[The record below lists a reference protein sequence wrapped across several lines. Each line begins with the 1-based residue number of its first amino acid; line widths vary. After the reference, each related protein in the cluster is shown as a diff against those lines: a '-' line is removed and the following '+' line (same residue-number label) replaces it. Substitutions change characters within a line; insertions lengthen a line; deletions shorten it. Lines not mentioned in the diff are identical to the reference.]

1 MEGSVFEAILM
12 DFSERGSI
20 ERTARVAK
28 AKAGRDR
35 QSRRTFWLEHLGKPL
50 LVDYAPPTMRLVW
63 LFLFT
68 SVLTP
73 ALLSAQANK
82 PQVKV
87 TAVFDGPSPVF
98 DQFTEELSREIRT
111 QLSDRFDVVL
121 VPSSF
126 EGDWTAEGVERQL
139 DEAYSNSEISVVF
152 GFGYLAVRAV
162 AARKD
167 LPKPTIL
174 PLVIEAQKQGLP
186 RRGDVSGKRNL
197 SYISEELDISDEA
210 DWLTKV
216 AGSKSIVLLTE
227 DSQRDM
233 VSTVTGASQVRL
245 VSAAPTVEALLA
257 AIPSSADGVII
268 PVMRQLSMADR
279 ERLLDQI
286 TKRRLP
292 NIAVGPGWLDQGAMM
307 SIRSPNNSSRRAQR
321 AALNLE
327 LILEGRPAAQ
337 IHVDFEERQGLL
349 VNMQAARAVGVR
361 PSYETLLEA
370 DMVNEEEAAEANRI
384 RMNVAMKEAVDQNL
398 DLLVSEKF
406 VEAGEEGVKV
416 RRGPLL
422 PQAGLQVGVVY
433 QDPDRILVGGQ
444 VAEWQATTFARASQ
458 SLYSE
463 RAWTRFISRRFAQ
476 EGREYGYFT
485 DVLDIMLSSGVAYVG
500 VLRAEAQER
509 IQRKNIQLT
518 REYLELARLRLEVG
532 VANASEL
539 YRWQVTLAE
548 NQSSVV
554 NARAVVGQSKIELNR
569 VLNRP
574 SERPIAPIDLP
585 VDDAGRTES
594 PDDPISKYMNDPW
607 SFERLRDFMVR
618 EGLRN
623 SPEARQVEARR
634 AAQQR
639 IQDGRGRELWL
650 PEFTVEG
657 GIQHDFWREGEGAT
671 VPQPNAL
678 DIPQPDKFGWD
689 VGLFLAIPLSRGGS
703 GVADMR
709 RSAILVERL
718 TAEFDRVAQNID
730 TGVRTELYNAAAAM
744 ASVGLTRKAAVAA
757 ANNLILVTDL
767 YRRGKVDIITL
778 VDAQTRSLVADLA
791 AADAVY
797 DYVIALLFV
806 NREAGHFRN
815 LDTPEAQQD
824 FSRRL
829 NEFVLAAESANLTT
843 PPAP

>member
-1 MEGSVFEAILM
+1 
-12 DFSERGSI
+12 
-20 ERTARVAK
+20 
-28 AKAGRDR
+28 
-35 QSRRTFWLEHLGKPL
+35 
-50 LVDYAPPTMRLVW
+50 MRLLCLSLVT
-63 LFLFT
+63 LLI
-68 SVLTP
+68 TP
-73 ALLSAQANK
+73 ALLGAQADK

-98 DQFTEELSREIRT
+98 DQITEDLSREIRT

-126 EGDWTAEGVERQL
+126 EGDWTAAGVERQL
-139 DEAYSNSEISVVF
+139 DEAYSDPEISVVF
-152 GFGYLAVRAV
+152 GFGYLVVRAV
-162 AARKD
+162 AARKG

-174 PLVIEAQKQGLP
+174 PFVTEARKQGLP

-197 SYISEELDISDEA
+197 SYISEEFDISDEA
-210 DWLTKV
+210 EWLAKV
-216 AGSKSIVLLTE
+216 AGSKQVILLTE
-227 DSQRDM
+227 QSQRDM
-233 VSTVTGASQVRL
+233 ISTVTGADQLRV
-245 VSAAPTVEALLA
+245 VSAEPTVEALLM
-257 AIPSSADGVII
+257 AIPKSADGVILS
-268 PVMRQLSMADR
+268 VMRQLSIADR
-279 ERLLDQI
+279 ERLLDHI

-307 SIRSPNNSSRRAQR
+307 SIRSPNNSIRRAQR
-321 AALNLE
+321 AALNLD

-337 IHVDFEERQGLL
+337 IHVNFEERLELL
-349 VNMQAARAVGVR
+349 INMQAARAVGVR

-370 DMVNEEEAAEANRI
+370 DMVNEEEATEENRI
-384 RMNVAMKEAVDQNL
+384 HMRVAMKEAVDQNL

-416 RRGPLL
+416 DRGPLL
-422 PQAGLQVGVVY
+422 PQGQLQVGVTY
-433 QDPDRILVGGQ
+433 QDPDRIIPGGQ
-444 VAEWQATTFARASQ
+444 VAEWQASTFARASQ

-463 RAWTRFISRRFAQ
+463 RAWTRFKARKLAQ
-476 EGREYGYFT
+476 GGREYGYFT

-548 NQSSVV
+548 NQGSVV
-554 NARAVVGQSKIELNR
+554 NARAFVGQTKIELNR

-585 VDDAGRTES
+585 VDDAGRTRA

-607 SFERLRDFMVR
+607 SFEQLRNFMVR

-623 SPEARQVEARR
+623 SPEARQVEAQKAAEKRINEGR
-634 AAQQR
+634 A
-639 IQDGRGRELWL
+639 RELWL
-650 PEFTVEG
+650 PDFSVEG

-671 VPQPNAL
+671 VPEPN
-678 DIPQPDKFGWD
+678 DFGIGQPDKFGWD
-689 VGLFLAIPLSRGGS
+689 VGLYLAIPLSRGGS

-709 RSAILVERL
+709 RSAILLERL

-744 ASVGLTRKAAVAA
+744 ASVRLTRKAAVAA
-757 ANNLILVTDL
+757 ANNLVLVTDL

-778 VDAQTRSLVADLA
+778 VDAQTQSLVADLA

-797 DYVIALLFV
+797 DYVLALLFV

-829 NEFVLAAESANLTT
+829 NEFILAAESADVTS

>member
-1 MEGSVFEAILM
+1 
-12 DFSERGSI
+12 
-20 ERTARVAK
+20 
-28 AKAGRDR
+28 
-35 QSRRTFWLEHLGKPL
+35 
-50 LVDYAPPTMRLVW
+50 MRLVW
-63 LFLFT
+63 LFLVT
-68 SVLTP
+68 LVLTP
-73 ALLSAQANK
+73 ALLSAQADK

-98 DQFTEELSREIRT
+98 DQIIEDLSREIRT
-111 QLSDRFDVVL
+111 QLSDRFDVEL
-121 VPSSF
+121 VPLSF
-126 EGDWTAEGVERQL
+126 DGDWTAEGVERQL
-139 DEAYSNSEISVVF
+139 DEAYSNPDISVVF

-162 AARKD
+162 AARKG

-174 PLVIEAQKQGLP
+174 PFVIEARKQGLP

-197 SYISEELDISDEA
+197 SYISEEFDISDEA
-210 DWLTKV
+210 DWLGKV

-233 VSTVTGASQVRL
+233 VSTVTGAGQVRV
-245 VSAAPTVEALLA
+245 VSGAPTVEALLA
-257 AIPSSADGVII
+257 AIPSNADAII
-268 PVMRQLSMADR
+268 LSVMRQLSIADR
-279 ERLLDQI
+279 VRLLDHI

-292 NIAVGPGWLDQGAMM
+292 IIAIGPNRLDQRAMK
-307 SIRSPNNSSRRAQR
+307 SIRSPNNSARRAQR
-321 AALNLE
+321 AALNLD

-337 IHVDFEERQGLL
+337 IHVDFEERQELL
-349 VNMQAARAVGVR
+349 INMQAARAIGVR

-370 DMVNEEEAAEANRI
+370 DVVNEEEASEENRI
-384 RMNVAMKEAVDQNL
+384 GMNVAMKEAVDQNL
-398 DLLVSEKF
+398 DLLVSERF

-416 RRGPLL
+416 DRGPLL
-422 PQAGLQVGVVY
+422 PQGGLQVGVVY

-463 RAWTRFISRRFAQ
+463 RAWTRFMSRRHAQ

-485 DVLDIMLSSGVAYVG
+485 DVLDIMLSTGTGYVG

-509 IQRKNIQLT
+509 IQRRNIQLT

-539 YRWQVTLAE
+539 YRWQITLAE

-554 NARAVVGQSKIELNR
+554 NARAVVEQSKIELNR

-574 SERPIAPIDLP
+574 SERPIAPVDLP
-585 VDDAGRTES
+585 IDDAGRTRA

-607 SFERLRDFMVR
+607 SFERLRDFMVQ

-639 IQDGRGRELWL
+639 IHEGRGRELWL
-650 PEFTVEG
+650 PEFFVEG
-657 GIQHDFWREGEGAT
+657 GIQHDFWRDGEGAT
-671 VPQPNAL
+671 VPEPNPL
-678 DIPQPDKFGWD
+678 GIPQPDKFGWD

-703 GVADMR
+703 GVAEMR
-709 RSAILVERL
+709 RAAVLVERL
-718 TAEFDRVAQNID
+718 AAVFDRVAQNID

-757 ANNLILVTDL
+757 ANNLVLVTDL

-778 VDAQTRSLVADLA
+778 
-791 AADAVY
+791 
-797 DYVIALLFV
+797 
-806 NREAGHFRN
+806 
-815 LDTPEAQQD
+815 
-824 FSRRL
+824 
-829 NEFVLAAESANLTT
+829 
-843 PPAP
+843 